1 MKDYDIEQCEKAFRL
16 FNQYGSS
23 EQVAKELGCSVGDV
37 HRMMQPIM
45 ERMQN
50 EVNEMVEHIIREKR
64 HLPDC
69 PKHGCSGKVHPPK
82 EGESLFVCDNCHAR
96 FKLK

>member
-45 ERMQN
+45 EMMQN
-50 EVNEMVEHIIREKR
+50 EVNEVVEPIIREKR

-69 PKHGCSGKVHPPK
+69 LHPPK